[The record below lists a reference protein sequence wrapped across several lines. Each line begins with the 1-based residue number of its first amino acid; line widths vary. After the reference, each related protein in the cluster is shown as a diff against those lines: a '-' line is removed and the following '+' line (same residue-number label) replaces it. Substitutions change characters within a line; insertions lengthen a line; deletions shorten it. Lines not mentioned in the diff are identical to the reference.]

1 MKSLWV
7 VVVSVTLVL
16 TACNEESSK
25 VEESNE
31 NELQSI
37 KAEPSHNADEEY
49 YTEKFR
55 PQYHFSAERGN
66 LADPNG
72 LVYFKGEY
80 HLFFQQNGQWGHA
93 VSKDLIHWKHL
104 DLALTYGKL
113 GQSLSGSVVVDEND
127 TSGFF
132 DGESGLVAIYTNS
145 KDGIESQSI
154 AYSRDNG
161 RTWKKYEGNPVIN
174 NPDIKDF
181 RDPKVIWHEET
192 KKWVMVVSTNKTAQF
207 YSSKNLKDWEYLSE
221 FGSGEGLQTAVWE
234 CPSLFQL
241 PVDGDSD
248 RQKWV
253 LHVSVGDNEVTNG
266 STAQYFIGEFDG
278 KKFTNDYSSD
288 TVLTTDYGKDF
299 YAAQTYSNLPEDRG
313 QVWLGWMSNWRYP
326 YQVPTEPW
334 MGAMSIPRKLQLITN
349 DSGDIRLIQ
358 KPVEELNKLRQGEI
372 NYKDLKIDGSKT
384 LEGVKGTAFEFK
396 AEMSWED
403 ADQFGLKVRKSS
415 NEETIIGYDVVNKEI
430 YVDRSNAGLS
440 TLVDRNGD
448 DFQFGSKYTAPL
460 VSSDNT
466 ITIHGYVDESSIEL
480 FVNDG
485 ERVLTNLIYPESTSD
500 SIELFSNNGETILNN
515 FTFYPMKSVWRKNS
529 ENKLSRLVVN
539 EKSLDIEI
547 GEEKQLKA
555 ITKPDWVN
563 SDDADI
569 SWEIADD
576 QIAELK
582 QKENGTY
589 IKGLQKGATSVK
601 VSYKNISETIEVFVF
616 K

>member
-1 MKSLWV
+1 MKSVWLV
-7 VVVSVTLVL
+7 VIYVL
-16 TACNEESSK
+16 LLLTGCSEESSQI
-25 VEESNE
+25 EGEDTE
-31 NELQSI
+31 NDLQSI
-37 KAEPSHNADEEY
+37 KAEPSHEADEDY

-104 DLALTYGKL
+104 DLALTYGEL
-113 GQSLSGSVVVDEND
+113 GQSLSGSVIVDEND

-132 DGESGLVAIYTNS
+132 DGSPGLVAIYTNS

-161 RTWKKYEGNPVIN
+161 RTWEKYEGNPVIN
-174 NPDIKDF
+174 NPGIKDF
-181 RDPKVIWHEET
+181 RDPKVIWHKKT
-192 KKWVMVVSTNKTAQF
+192 KKWVMVVSTNKTVQF

-241 PVDGDSD
+241 PVDGNSD
-248 RQKWV
+248 QQKWV

-278 KKFTNDYSSD
+278 KKFTNDYTSD

-313 QVWLGWMSNWRYP
+313 QIWLGWMSNWRYP

-334 MGAMSIPRKLQLITN
+334 MGTMSIPRKLQLITN
-349 DSGDIRLIQ
+349 NSGDIRLIQ
-358 KPVEELNKLRQGEI
+358 KPVEELNKLRQKKI
-372 NYKDLKIDGSKT
+372 NYKDLIIDGSKT
-384 LEGVKGTAFEFK
+384 LEGVKGTSFEFK
-396 AEMSWED
+396 AELSWED

-430 YVDRSNAGLS
+430 YVDRSYAGLS
-440 TLVDRNGD
+440 TLVDRNGN
-448 DFQFGSKYTAPL
+448 DFQFGRKYTAPL
-460 VSSDNT
+460 VSSNNM
-466 ITIHGYVDESSIEL
+466 ITIHGYVDESSVEL

-485 ERVLTNLIYPESTSD
+485 EIVLTNLIYPKSTSN
-500 SIELFSNNGETILNN
+500 SVELFSENGETTLNY

-555 ITKPDWVN
+555 ITKPDWVKN
-563 SDDADI
+563 DEDI

-589 IKGLQKGATSVK
+589 IKGLQKGNTSVK
-601 VSYKNISETIEVFVF
+601 VMYKNLSKTIEVYVF